1 MFSKRFK
8 KITKD
13 ALHFILRKTERA
25 LSKYKQLCNYFAS
38 KKHKFLFRYHS
49 FSPISKCVIYRYN
62 FDSTYDF
69 TVKPLSAY
77 VSKL

>member
-38 KKHKFLFRYHS
+38 KKTQVF
-49 FSPISKCVIYRYN
+49 I
-62 FDSTYDF
+62 
-69 TVKPLSAY
+69 
-77 VSKL
+77 